1 MDEFT
6 TALENA
12 DTITIDV
19 GAASLMT
26 YHKKDELVNTLLVHS
41 VETIILDA
49 YKQYVYILD

>member
-6 TALENA
+6 TALEKA
-12 DTITIDV
+12 DTITIYV

-26 YHKKDELVNTLLVHS
+26 YHKKDELVNTLLEHS
-41 VETIILDA
+41 VETIILDS

>member
-19 GAASLMT
+19 GVASLMT
-26 YHKKDELVNTLLVHS
+26 YHKKDELVNTLLEHPE
-41 VETIILDA
+41 ETIILDS
-49 YKQYVYILD
+49 YKQYVLYTF